1 MMNVLRKEIRLL
13 FLFFLCDFFFAHLH
27 HLLLQTM
34 KKQHFSTV
42 LHDLYRRALKHTKY
56 RWLVIFGTLLY
67 LASPLDISPDV
78 FPVLGWID
86 DGVVVSLLISEVGQL
101 MTEKVKRK
109 RNSATDAEL
118 TVDDDTV
125 PTITVEAVSVG

>member
-1 MMNVLRKEIRLL
+1 
-13 FLFFLCDFFFAHLH
+13 
-27 HLLLQTM
+27 M

-101 MTEKVKRK
+101 MTEKVNRK

-118 TVDDDTV
+118 TVDDDAV
-125 PTITVEAVSVG
+125 PTITVDAVSVG

>member
-1 MMNVLRKEIRLL
+1 
-13 FLFFLCDFFFAHLH
+13 
-27 HLLLQTM
+27 M

-42 LHDLYRRALKHTKY
+42 LHDLYCRALKHSKY

-101 MTEKVKRK
+101 MTEKVNRK

-125 PTITVEAVSVG
+125 PTITVDAVSVG